1 MRDILPLLPRPSR
14 YIGIEEGSV
23 VKQPDQISLRL
34 GLAFPDLYEVGMSY
48 LGQKILYSLVNQRP
62 TWWAERVFAP
72 CKDSGA
78 IMREQGA
85 RLCTLESHY
94 PLHKL
99 DVVGFS
105 ITHELCYTNVLW
117 MLDLAGIPLRAAD
130 RAKAMAQGQQLPL
143 IIAGGGCTLAA
154 EPLAPFM
161 DLMVLGDGEE
171 VLVELLTLLEQAKS
185 EAWTRSQTL
194 QGAAK
199 IPGIYVPEFFVKEP
213 DGTDAKLK
221 AQHGPDSIVR
231 RLVPDMNSV
240 DYPAQQTMPFGAV
253 HNRLA
258 LEIARGCTRGC
269 RFCQAGMV
277 YRPVRERTVDNLSNI
292 LGKCL
297 AGTGYDD
304 VSFLSLSTGDF
315 SALKGLFLK
324 THASCAQEQISISLP
339 SLRVGSIDDSIMEKL
354 SSIRRTGVTLAP
366 EAGSQRLRDVINKG
380 VTEEELITHVQ
391 KLFEYGWQ
399 QVKLYFMIGLPTETH
414 EDIKAIVELCRKV
427 RDAAGPGIKRLQVT
441 AAISPFVPKPH
452 TPFQWERQLNLAEIR
467 ERIGWLLT
475 AFKGE
480 KRLKMRWHEPET
492 SFLEGVFSR
501 GDRSLAPVIETAYA
515 KGAIFASWMEHFRL
529 QPWLD
534 AMQEHGI
541 NPDDFLAER
550 AVDSPLPWSHLNTG
564 LNTEFLLRERKKAV
578 EGKISPDCRYGACQV
593 CGVCDLPNKP
603 SQLADLT
610 YAPEAR
616 PEYKNRLNLQARDQE
631 AHKPRLDEWG
641 RVIERYIPPG
651 TSEAEAGEVAVSTDS
666 QVTAHSVDTPATPD
680 ATDLADN
687 KAEKSADA
695 GKDDRKKGG
704 KPAKKGGKTKPP
716 AIDAALALKAANY
729 RIIYSKQEGAV
740 YLSQLELQSLLDQAM
755 RRAGLALSFSQGFH
769 PLPHVTFGRALPVG
783 VASLCEYFGIH
794 LRERLEAKDIYE
806 RLNAHLPRGLQIV
819 EVEELPVKT
828 RLEQS
833 QSESYTLSYIG
844 PESGRADFVQAWK
857 TFQAKTEQLWTR
869 ETKKGPRTQDIRP
882 LFKEIRE
889 NPDSSLS
896 LLFDWSTVYI
906 SPLGLSL
913 EISGFSNPAWVSLL
927 KIGSF

>member
-23 VKQPDQISLRL
+23 VKEPEQISLRL

-62 TWWAERVFAP
+62 DWWAERVFAP

-94 PLHKL
+94 PLDKL
-99 DVVGFS
+99 DALGFS

-117 MLDLAGIPLRAAD
+117 MLDLAGIPLRASD
-130 RAKAMAQGQQLPL
+130 RAKAVEQGQKLP
-143 IIAGGGCTLAA
+143 IIMAGGGCTLAA

-161 DLMVLGDGEE
+161 DMMVLGDGEE
-171 VLVELLTLLEQAKS
+171 VLVEVLTLLEQAKNES
-185 EAWTRSQTL
+185 WTRGQTL
-194 QGAAK
+194 QAAAK
-199 IPGIYVPEFFVKEP
+199 IPGVYVPEFFTEEPAEKGVKLN
-213 DGTDAKLK
+213 AH
-221 AQHGPDSIVR
+221 AAHGPDSIVR

-292 LGKCL
+292 LGQCL

-399 QVKLYFMIGLPTETH
+399 QVKLYFMIGLPTETE
-414 EDIKAIVELCRKV
+414 EDIQAIVELCRKV

-452 TPFQWERQLNLAEIR
+452 TPFQWERQLSLAEIR

-501 GDRSLAPVIETAYA
+501 GDRSLAPVIESAYA

-550 AVDSPLPWSHLNTG
+550 PVDAPLPWAHLNTG
-564 LNTEFLLRERKKAV
+564 LNTEFLLRERKKAI

-593 CGVCDLPNKP
+593 CGVCDLEKTP
-603 SQLADLT
+603 SKLADLSYPAES
-610 YAPEAR
+610 YADGSR
-616 PEYKNRLNLQARDQE
+616 PQYKNRLNLQARDQE
-631 AHKPRLDEWG
+631 AHKARLDEHG
-641 RVIERYIPPG
+641 RVIPRYAAPG
-651 TSEAEAGEVAVSTDS
+651 TAEPNT
-666 QVTAHSVDTPATPD
+666 
-680 ATDLADN
+680 N
-687 KAEKSADA
+687 SADA
-695 GKDDRKKGG
+695 AENQVPQTVPGIVEAGSNEKKTAKPDNNRRDGKAGKKG
-704 KPAKKGGKTKPP
+704 AKTLPP

-755 RRAGLALSFSQGFH
+755 RRAGLPLSFSQGFH
-769 PLPHVTFGRALPVG
+769 PLPLVTFGRALPVG

-794 LRERLEAKDIYE
+794 LRQRFEAKDIYE
-806 RLNAHLPRGLQIV
+806 RLNKHLPRGLQVV

-833 QSESYTLSYIG
+833 QGESYTLNYIG
-844 PESGRADFVQAWK
+844 PESGKADFVQAWR
-857 TFQAKTEQLWTR
+857 TFQGKTEQLWTR

-896 LLFDWSTVYI
+896 LLFDWSNVYI

-913 EISGFSNPAWVSLL
+913 EVSGFSNPAWISLL
-927 KIGSF
+927 KTGSF